1 MRVYDVFPFF
11 NELDLLEIRL
21 NVLDD
26 FVDEFIIVE
35 ANTTFSGLPK
45 EYFASEAMHNFKKFA
60 HKITIFRI
68 SDTPHDLSAF
78 EAEHFQRDAV
88 RQLLQTKLSPDD
100 ILIYGDVDEI
110 PNPVLLESTI
120 HRLIRSKKK
129 IGHFAQDIFYYYLN
143 NKETSGTLL
152 SYTGE
157 YKWVWPRKWLG
168 TSISQWEYA
177 CNFSLTNMRHPS
189 HKKDGWRIKNGGWHF
204 SFIGGEAEMDV
215 NSRAKKKIQSYGHQE
230 YNNHLYLSKIPTQ
243 ISLSQDLFNRKKCR
257 FRVLKNYD
265 FLPKY
270 ILDNLNRYKYL
281 IKED

>member
-129 IGHFAQDIFYYYLN
+129 IGHFAQDIFYYY
-143 NKETSGTLL
+143 EI
-152 SYTGE
+152 Y
-157 YKWVWPRKWLG
+157 
-168 TSISQWEYA
+168 
-177 CNFSLTNMRHPS
+177 
-189 HKKDGWRIKNGGWHF
+189 F
-204 SFIGGEAEMDV
+204 SFNKSILSGIDT
-215 NSRAKKKIQSYGHQE
+215 NAKFIADSAIVITGM
-230 YNNHLYLSKIPTQ
+230 
-243 ISLSQDLFNRKKCR
+243 
-257 FRVLKNYD
+257 
-265 FLPKY
+265 
-270 ILDNLNRYKYL
+270 
-281 IKED
+281 

>member
-1 MRVYDVFPFF
+1 MKVYDVFPFF

-21 NVLDD
+21 NVLDQ

-45 EYFASEAMHNFKKFA
+45 EYFASEAMHNLKKFA

-68 SDTPHDLSAF
+68 SHTPRDLNAF

-88 RQLLQTKLSPDD
+88 RQLLETKLSPDD

-110 PNPVLLESTI
+110 PDPDLFESAI
-120 HRLIRSKKK
+120 HKLNSSKKK
-129 IGHFAQDIFYYYLN
+129 IGHFAQDMFYYYLN

-157 YKWVWPRKWLG
+157 YKWVWSRKWLG
-168 TSISQWEYA
+168 TSISKWEYA

-189 HKKDGWRIKNGGWHF
+189 RKTDGWRIKNGGWHF

-215 NSRAKKKIQSYGHQE
+215 NTRAKKKIQSYGHQE
-230 YNNHLYLSKIPTQ
+230 FNNEVYLSQIPTQ
-243 ISLSQDLFNRKKCR
+243 ISSSQDLFNRKRCK
-257 FRVLKNYD
+257 FSVLKNYD

-270 ILDNLNRYKYL
+270 ILDNLDRYKYL
-281 IKED
+281 IKEN